1 MRSEF
6 ETSGTLAFDSAGQR
20 ISPALSVEHSIRRGR
35 VTKLA
40 DYATLMKPELTL
52 LSVIT
57 ALGGFY
63 LGAAESFSITKFIHV
78 FLGTLF
84 VGGGVGALNQFI
96 EREHDALMRRTEN
109 RPLPSGRVLPIE
121 ALVFG
126 ALLSVVGIIELT
138 LFTNAL
144 TGALAVITL
153 TTYLFLYTPLKR
165 LTWYSTVVG
174 GIPGALPPM
183 MGYAA
188 ARGEITIEAWVLFG
202 VLFFWQMPHFFSLAW
217 MYRRDYERAGYPM
230 LTVLDREGRR
240 TAAHILLYCI
250 GLIPMSLLLIEHSG
264 LGWVYLAGAVLAGS
278 GFLYY
283 AVALFREKSNS
294 AARRLFFVSL
304 LYLPVLLAFIVID
317 KL

>member
-1 MRSEF
+1 MRSEI
-6 ETSGTLAFDSAGQR
+6 ETNGTLAFESAAQA
-20 ISPALSVEHSIRRGR
+20 ISRS
-35 VTKLA
+35 KLG

-52 LSVIT
+52 LSVLT

-63 LGAAESFSITKFIHV
+63 LGASENFSLAKFIHV
-78 FLGTLF
+78 FFGTLL

-109 RPLPSGRVLPIE
+109 RPLPAGRILPVE

-126 ALLSVVGIIELT
+126 TLLSVIGIIELT
-138 LFTNAL
+138 LFANAL
-144 TGALAVITL
+144 TGALAVVTL

-165 LTWYSTVVG
+165 LTWFSTIVG

-188 ARGEITIEAWVLFG
+188 ARGEITGEAWVLFG
-202 VLFFWQMPHFFSLAW
+202 ILFFWQMPHFFSLAW

-230 LTVLDREGRR
+230 LTVLDKEGRR
-240 TAAHILLYCI
+240 TTLHILFYCI
-250 GLIPMSLLLIEHSG
+250 GLIPISLLLVEYAA
-264 LGWVYLAGAVLAGS
+264 LGWLYIAGAVLTGGA
-278 GFLYY
+278 FLYF
-283 AVALFREKSNS
+283 AIELLREKSNS
-294 AARRLFFVSL
+294 AARKLFFASL
-304 LYLPVLLAFIVID
+304 LYLPVLLAFMVMD